1 MKVGDLVKSR
11 NGLTGIVTALGHTGE
26 FSCYAD
32 CHWVNPDVHVVT
44 ARGKKLWSFNALK
57 VISESR

>member
-11 NGLTGIVTALGHTGE
+11 RAHYLVLKVPPRLDQMLVQVIETGNRVWLNK
-26 FSCYAD
+26 S
-32 CHWVNPDVHVVT
+32 
-44 ARGKKLWSFNALK
+44 ALK